1 MSSVSSARSSMVIT
15 DSLTAMEDFPGFATA
30 DTESDDNVSDPFQ
43 GIFYHIMSLQDS
55 TNILFYNQAI
65 FDSIMTVLSKQFR
78 FPSEETK
85 KFQLKTYV
93 DQRKCTLSIDKTVM
107 SLCASGHGHMSWKEK
122 VFRKLGENLFRTF
135 VKENNSLLNTNMVN
149 ETVSENQDS
158 TQNQK
163 DNEVLINATVEE
175 PENEP
180 PTGPTAQQSE
190 QVINFTHLQDSPVIR
205 QISSLMDMI
214 SALQGKITTLSR
226 QVNNLVQ
233 QVANHSLYRTMDQT
247 SASSPILN
255 QTTRNEV
262 SEEEMPKSSNGVSAA
277 VTPNTLDVCIPRSAP
292 ELSDLQTR
300 QYSEVVRRTSTPID
314 SVNGTPQRPC
324 PAPRRA
330 LQPNVPRPSPRPL
343 PMTKN
348 NQANQILLI
357 GDSLISSVNPKGLR
371 KNIIKNGISGAN
383 IEKITTQM
391 KVYDISKFSHVIMYV
406 GGNDASSGTD
416 IEYFEEMYD
425 RLIQHIKEASCHCKI
440 ILCNSCPRGDT
451 STTELNDII
460 QTLAEHHGTSLID
473 QDKAFHDRHGN
484 LIHGYYDTDRI
495 HLSSSGVKRLL
506 GTINKDVTIVN
517 DFDKCVYGR
526 RKANR
531 ATQRQQSSHG
541 SRRNFQKRHICA
553 DSRLNLCYKC
563 GEGNHDTN
571 DCKHTE
577 QLKCYHCGYLGHKS
591 GRCLQN
597 I

>member
-1 MSSVSSARSSMVIT
+1 MPPV
-15 DSLTAMEDFPGFATA
+15 E
-30 DTESDDNVSDPFQ
+30 
-43 GIFYHIMSLQDS
+43 
-55 TNILFYNQAI
+55 
-65 FDSIMTVLSKQFR
+65 
-78 FPSEETK
+78 
-85 KFQLKTYV
+85 
-93 DQRKCTLSIDKTVM
+93 
-107 SLCASGHGHMSWKEK
+107 
-122 VFRKLGENLFRTF
+122 RT
-135 VKENNSLLNTNMVN
+135 
-149 ETVSENQDS
+149 
-158 TQNQK
+158 
-163 DNEVLINATVEE
+163 
-175 PENEP
+175 
-180 PTGPTAQQSE
+180 
-190 QVINFTHLQDSPVIR
+190 
-205 QISSLMDMI
+205 
-214 SALQGKITTLSR
+214 
-226 QVNNLVQ
+226 
-233 QVANHSLYRTMDQT
+233 
-247 SASSPILN
+247 
-255 QTTRNEV
+255 
-262 SEEEMPKSSNGVSAA
+262 
-277 VTPNTLDVCIPRSAP
+277 
-292 ELSDLQTR
+292 
-300 QYSEVVRRTSTPID
+300 
-314 SVNGTPQRPC
+314 
-324 PAPRRA
+324 
-330 LQPNVPRPSPRPL
+330 
-343 PMTKN
+343 
-348 NQANQILLI
+348 
-357 GDSLISSVNPKGLR
+357 
-371 KNIIKNGISGAN
+371 
-383 IEKITTQM
+383 
-391 KVYDISKFSHVIMYV
+391 
-406 GGNDASSGTD
+406 
-416 IEYFEEMYD
+416 EYFEEMYD